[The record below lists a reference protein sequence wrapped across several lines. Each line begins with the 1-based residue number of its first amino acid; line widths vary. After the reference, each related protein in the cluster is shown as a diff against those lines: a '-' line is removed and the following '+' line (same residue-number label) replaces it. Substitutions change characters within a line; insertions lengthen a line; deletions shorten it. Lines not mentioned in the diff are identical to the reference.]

1 MKSINFTE
9 KELDFLR
16 EQYQDEL
23 ESTLEYVEQ
32 IYEILKKLGPPSAVS
47 FIETSETEPKEVKR
61 RGRKP
66 KVKVPVLKEPKKR
79 GPKPRVKTAEPKVP
93 KKRGRPFKV
102 AAVPAVEPSPVAEA
116 KQPKKKG
123 RKPATAAVA
132 KSEPPKAPVKVAKEV
147 KKIVPKK
154 STSRRKRRWRGITLA
169 PMSKPIKLKE
179 PVEEYFE
186 EPVPEGK
193 SNVAPVIEPMT
204 TPVGE
209 PKE

>member
-1 MKSINFTE
+1 MKSISFTE

-47 FIETSETEPKEVKR
+47 ITDTADTELKEVKR

-66 KVKVPVLKEPKKR
+66 KVKVPVIKEPRKR
-79 GPKPRVKTAEPKVP
+79 GPKPRVKTIEPKVP

-102 AAVPAVEPSPVAEA
+102 AAVAAVEPSPVAEA
-116 KQPKKKG
+116 VQPKKKRG
-123 RKPATAAVA
+123 KPATAAVA
-132 KSEPPKAPVKVAKEV
+132 KSEPKKVAVKVTNEV

-154 STSRRKRRWRGITLA
+154 STSRRKRKWRGITLV

-179 PVEEYFE
+179 PVEEIYE
-186 EPVPEGK
+186 EAVPEGETTI
-193 SNVAPVIEPMT
+193 SPVIEPT
-204 TPVGE
+204 TPPVE
-209 PKE
+209 